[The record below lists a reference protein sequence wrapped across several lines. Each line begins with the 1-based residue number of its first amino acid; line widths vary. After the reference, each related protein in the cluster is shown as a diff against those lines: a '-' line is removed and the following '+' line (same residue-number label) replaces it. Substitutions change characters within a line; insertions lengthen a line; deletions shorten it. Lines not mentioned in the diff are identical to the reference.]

1 MEKIKNFGLKDRGR
15 KNWHK
20 ILFPHPVLVLLLSIL
35 SCGGLIWVFST
46 GRDFTVIAY
55 VLYGHSAYSLTVL
68 CALLWK
74 KLPWLIQQFRQDPL
88 ARKLMQEDGAFGI
101 GMYAEQC
108 INFCYGGF
116 KILLGIVEAS
126 AWIGADGI
134 YNFTQGCIQ
143 LYQILKHKKVTA
155 LRQQWK
161 VYRISGYLIIGSHLT
176 MAGMMFQMIQMGRH
190 EASGEISI
198 IATAAFTFYKLISGF
213 IAMAKD
219 RKHQIPLDSSA
230 IFLNF
235 AQALYNLFVLQVGL
249 LWVFG
254 GSEYPYRNLMNTL
267 TGMAVCMLVLGMGI
281 YMICRANKNLKNV
294 KSTA

>member
-1 MEKIKNFGLKDRGR
+1 M
-15 KNWHK
+15 
-20 ILFPHPVLVLLLSIL
+20 L

-55 VLYGHSAYSLTVL
+55 FLYALSAYALTVL

-74 KLPWLIQQFRQDPL
+74 KTPWLILHFHQDPF
-88 ARKLMQEDGAFGI
+88 AQKLLLEDSAFGI
-101 GMYAEQC
+101 SMYAEQC

-116 KILLGIVEAS
+116 KILLGILEAS

-143 LYQILKHKKVTA
+143 LYQIMGHKKVKD
-155 LRQQWK
+155 LQKQWK
-161 VYRISGYLIIGSHLT
+161 VYRICGYLIIGSHMT
-176 MAGMMFQMIQMGRH
+176 MVGMMFQMIQLERH
-190 EASGEISI
+190 ESAGEISI

-213 IAMAKD
+213 IIMAKD
-219 RKHQIPLDSSA
+219 RKHKMPLDSSA

-254 GSEYPYRNLMNTL
+254 GSEYPYQKLMNTL
-267 TGMAVCMLVLGMGI
+267 TGMAVCVLVLGTGI
-281 YMICRANKNLKNV
+281 YMIRRANRNLKQE

>member
-1 MEKIKNFGLKDRGR
+1 MQKLKDIGTKLYRW
-15 KNWHK
+15 KYWQK
-20 ILFPHPVLVLLLSIL
+20 ILFPHPILVMLLSIL
-35 SCGGLIWVFST
+35 SAGGLIWVFCT

-55 VLYGHSAYSLTVL
+55 LLYGLSAYALTVL

-74 KLPWLIQQFRQDPL
+74 KLPWLILYSRQDPL
-88 ARKLMQEDGAFGI
+88 ARKLLQEDGAFGI
-101 GMYAEQC
+101 SMYAEQC

-116 KILLGIVEAS
+116 KILLGILEGS

-143 LYQILKHKKVTA
+143 LYQILGHKQVKD
-155 LRQQWK
+155 LGRQWK
-161 VYRISGYLIIGSHLT
+161 AYRISGWLIIGSHLT

-190 EASGEISI
+190 ESAGEISI

-219 RKHQIPLDSSA
+219 RKHEIPMDSSA

-254 GSEYPYRNLMNTL
+254 GGDYPYQKLMNTL
-267 TGMAVCMLVLGMGI
+267 TGMAVCVLVLGMGI
-281 YMICRANKNLKNV
+281 YMIRRANRNLKQE